1 VVVLLQTPVVP
12 VLPTPWAP
20 MYHRSRSYR
29 GRRLPAV
36 AASQEL
42 VDPRDPWLRQGAK
55 GACVLSRPG
64 QPGHGCTAVA
74 HSQPT
79 MIVDGQRA
87 EGHTGASG
95 LICCECGDNPYLDY
109 SQACPRLQKIR
120 GPYAIAEGL
129 AAYEQH
135 PGLPSQASGNAF
147 RSNPGGEAP

>member
-1 VVVLLQTPVVP
+1 
-12 VLPTPWAP
+12 

-36 AASQEL
+36 AASQEP
-42 VDPRDPWLRQGAK
+42 VDPRDPWLRQGAE
-55 GACVLSRPG
+55 AARVLSRPG

-74 HSQPT
+74 RSQPT
-79 MIVDGQRA
+79 RIAGGQRA
-87 EGHTGASG
+87 DGHGGASG
-95 LICCECGDNPYLDY
+95 LICCECSGNRYLDY

-120 GPYAIAEGL
+120 GPCAIGEGF

-135 PGLPSQASGNAF
+135 PGLPSQASGTTF